1 MKKLKFYYSRIAV
14 IFLLMLSFSVTTKA
28 QNRPVNVIVQVIP
41 PYSPYFSD
49 YIGNDGRFNPR
60 FSDLIMVTVQNT
72 DMNNSYQIKLIPE
85 IQSGNNFNGRIS
97 PDFIPERPLYLEP
110 GEVRVL
116 NLSDLTA
123 VNSNLS
129 YGHINFSGISERT
142 LMQTGVLPE
151 GNYQLCMR
159 AYDYRSSA
167 PLSPTQPQGCSAP
180 FLVIHPDPPVIT
192 YPPDGATIAISDP
205 QMLQINWTPPGG
217 GSGMYEYD
225 VRMVELSAFQ
235 SDPYNVM
242 NNSNLTFYREQNLLT
257 PALLYDMSKPELEP
271 GKTYALRVTAKD
283 PDNEV
288 LIKNDG
294 RSEIHVF
301 TVMPDTTSTTQV
313 ADDDVSD
320 NDGSFLCGGA
330 CDFDL
335 SNIDQTPVDTFSVG
349 DIIKAG
355 HFDVEI
361 TSANW
366 SGNTLNGEGKI
377 LPGSFIPVSV
387 TAELTNLEINAG
399 GRIFEGKVQA
409 MAQNTNFSNQSML
422 SDLGDQIDLPDSD
435 LSALYDYLND
445 PGNLLANLQS
455 DTEVQLPVGIGTPG
469 DYYKV
474 AVVGLILNPDKATF
488 NTVSMIKLPDE
499 QDKYLKLGSKNIC
512 INPGGIAQTDSA
524 TMFLMEDVQIAISDD
539 VKLKLSKNDGSAGT
553 FASFGCDGFGQIF
566 AEGEFTLSPEVIR
579 YENADGSQ
587 NETDSVKLSF
597 ATSFSDWS
605 DWLVSANLFNQSRRY
620 QFPEMEDYSF
630 RIQNAVLDHSDLRND
645 AAMVFPQQYA
655 STDQNATWKG
665 LYIKTFNMMMPRFI
679 DKNGNERIEVTGSN
693 ILIDQH
699 GVSTFIEADNLLTR
713 NEGSIGTWEFSVDY
727 MAMELV
733 ASQLDSAAMSGE
745 MLMPISDST
754 FNYSTQLS
762 YYNDELDYDF
772 NIVTNDRISVPMWY
786 AQMDLYESSELD
798 LSIRNNSDVTLQ
810 ATLNGKLSLDSE
822 VGDLDKISI
831 GGLEFEQLILR
842 NKPQYLRLDGGVA
855 LDASTSPGLLGFGAN
870 LGDNN
875 NSENGAS
882 FDIGLNEISGSK
894 TSLYLDMGLNFTGS
908 GSANSLSGHTRL
920 NLEANYNAGELK
932 WESSDVFIEDI
943 RLDANMGV
951 MKVQGMIKFFKD
963 DPVYGKGFQ
972 GSINSQFLE
981 TISVNANALFGN
993 VDDYRY
999 FYVDGSARWGG
1010 GGIGFF
1016 GLGLYGFGGGFAYNM
1031 QNERLPTTDELDQS
1045 GSSVSSDYQPDEGSM
1060 GLKATVIGGL
1070 QGDPRP
1076 WNSDVTFEVAWN
1088 TSSGLTRLDM
1098 GGDSYFMQDIMNRA
1112 NPEFLG
1118 TLDMSY
1124 DFNQGIFSGTADKEI
1139 RIPASDPMI
1148 TGDMPAQF
1156 YFDFQPNMGL
1166 REWYLKLGEPNDRIN
1181 TTVSLTDD
1189 ISFTNGS
1196 YFMVGSNIPGMPPPP
1211 AEILNELSI
1220 TPPDRPNQ
1228 TAIEHGAGFA
1238 HGLKLDFD
1246 VNNLDAGVCYIDV
1259 GLLAGYDISVMN
1271 WSRAGILCNGRSSF
1285 GVNQWYA
1292 KGQVYFLAKARFYG
1306 WGGTYFRTSLAALAQ
1321 GGLPNPSGIKGK
1333 VQATFDV
1340 GWKTWSP
1347 SKSFY
1352 IGEICNM
1359 SVPEDSEPDVV
1370 NPYEDVE
1377 FITRLTPDEGNEQVS
1392 PVVSPEVEFNYPV
1405 DKVKDYVFSDGM
1417 GGTQSVSYKIT
1428 HDVYIEE
1435 NNGSQRVDLDVTP
1448 SSDNKKLTV
1457 SLNEQLKPETDYTIV
1472 AEAKLYQKNQ
1482 NSWEEVTEGN
1492 RVVREV
1498 KSHVFKTTTK
1508 QEIVDADIT
1517 ESIPVRRQRYFKKDD
1532 HPQGSIE
1539 FKSDMSGFFSQFPNT
1554 DIKVRIVSCDGE
1566 ESYLVD
1572 ATVSSRQLTYS
1583 MPDLSPET
1591 IYKLEVL
1598 AVASDEEPQS
1608 QNHSGWSQ
1616 GGDFATSVL
1625 WGGSVQSYVA
1635 DDSNSNSGSSNT
1647 ASTSTINTNAIS
1659 VSTVNTNTIN
1669 TQAVNTSTSGTNTS
1683 SVNNINTGSLNT
1695 NIAAADLEIDP
1706 TLFAPVLLEYHFRTS
1721 QFTTLW
1727 AKVNS
1732 VTSASAVVHDQNVG
1746 GQQVKKLEIR
1756 LKGPERFEGHQ
1767 EYLNNELEFED
1778 VNFRLQHSGGV
1789 SDNFLPGWY
1798 LNGESY
1804 PVSPA
1809 QSWTTK
1815 AKNQVLQQ
1823 SSPYQAFGQEPYK
1836 LRGYYGFG
1844 TLPSYFDGPLSDNN
1858 IEYGWEPDYNNTS
1871 GGSGGNL
1878 GTYSNTQNVNFN
1890 SSYFTTN
1897 VNFTDGIDSGNQDLT
1912 TVMAVYVELEKEIY
1926 QEFVNET
1933 VSAVEVARLFG
1944 SGNQSGPGPG
1954 GVRTNPDGTAEYVPM
1969 PSGAYE
1975 LWFSIF
1981 GGSTVN
1987 KTVQFNF

>member
-1 MKKLKFYYSRIAV
+1 MKIFKFYNSGIAMLL
-14 IFLLMLSFSVTTKA
+14 LLMLSFSVMIKA
-28 QNRPVNVIVQVIP
+28 QDRPININVQVIP

-49 YIGNDGRFNPR
+49 YIGNDGRFNSR
-60 FSDLIMVTVQNT
+60 FSNLIMVTVQNA

-85 IQSGNNFNGRIS
+85 MQSGNNFNGRIS
-97 PDFIPERPLYLEP
+97 PDFVPERPLYLEP

-167 PLSPTQPQGCSAP
+167 PLSPTQPQGCSSP
-180 FLVIHPDPPVIT
+180 FLVVHPDPPVIT
-192 YPPDGATIAISDP
+192 YPPDGATLAIEDP
-205 QMLQINWTPPGG
+205 QILQFNWTPPGG
-217 GSGMYEYD
+217 GTGMYEYD
-225 VRMVELSAFQ
+225 VRMVELSAYQ

-242 NNSNLTFYREQNLLT
+242 NNSDLAFYREQGLVA
-257 PALLYDMSKPELEP
+257 PALLYDMGKPELEP

-301 TVMPDTTSTTQV
+301 TVM
-313 ADDDVSD
+313 ADSASNTEASDDEVSD
-320 NDGSFLCGGA
+320 TDGSFLCGGG

-335 SNIDQTPVDTFSVG
+335 SGVDRTAVDTFSVG
-349 DIIKAG
+349 DVIKAG
-355 HFDVEI
+355 HFEVEI
-361 TSANW
+361 TSATW
-366 SGNTLNGEGKI
+366 SGGVLNGEGKI
-377 LPGSFIPVSV
+377 FPGSFIPVSV
-387 TAELTNLEINAG
+387 TAELKNLEVNAD
-399 GRIFEGKVQA
+399 GRVFEGKVQA
-409 MAQNTNFSNQSML
+409 MAENTNFSNQSML

-445 PGNLLANLQS
+445 PGNLLASLQS
-455 DTEVQLPVGIGTPG
+455 DTEVQLPVGIGMPG

-539 VKLKLSKNDGSAGT
+539 VKLTLAKNDGSTGT

-566 AEGEFTLSPEVIR
+566 AEGEFSLSPEIIR

-587 NETDSVKLSF
+587 NETDSVKLPF

-605 DWLVSANLFNQSRRY
+605 DWLVSANLFDRSRRY

-630 RIQNAVLDHSDLRND
+630 RIQNAVLDHSDLPND

-699 GVSTFIEADNLLTR
+699 GVSTFIEANNLVTR
-713 NEGSIGTWEFSVDY
+713 NEGSIGDWEFSVDY

-733 ASQLDSAAMSGE
+733 ASQLDSAAMRGE

-754 FNYSTQLS
+754 FNYSTKLS

-798 LSIRNNSDVTLQ
+798 LSIRNNSDVTIQ
-810 ATLNGKLSLDSE
+810 ATLNGKLSLDS
-822 VGDLDKISI
+822 VAGDLDKISI
-831 GGLEFEQLILR
+831 GGLEFEQLVLR

-875 NSENGAS
+875 NSGNGAN
-882 FDIGLNEISGSK
+882 FDIGLNEVSGSR

-920 NLEANYNAGELK
+920 NLEASYNASELK

-943 RLDANMGV
+943 QLDANMGV
-951 MKVQGMIKFFKD
+951 MEVQGMIKFFKD

-972 GSINSQFLE
+972 GSVNSKFLE
-981 TISVNANALFGN
+981 TINVNANALFGN

-999 FYVDGSARWGG
+999 FYVDGSTRWGG

-1031 QNERLPTTDELDQS
+1031 QNQTLPTTDQLDQS

-1088 TSSGLTRLDM
+1088 TSSGLSSLDI
-1098 GGDSYFMQDIMNRA
+1098 GGDSYFMQDIMDRS

-1118 TLDMSY
+1118 TLDMTY
-1124 DFNQGIFSGTADKEI
+1124 DFNQGIFSGTADKDI

-1181 TTVSLTDD
+1181 TTVSLTDA

-1196 YFMVGSNIPGMPPPP
+1196 YFMVGSDIPGMPPPP
-1211 AEILNELSI
+1211 AGILNELSI
-1220 TPPDRPNQ
+1220 SPPDRPNQ
-1228 TAIEHGAGFA
+1228 AAIEHGAGFA

-1246 VNNLDAGVCYIDV
+1246 VKKLDAVVCYIDV
-1259 GLLAGYDISVMN
+1259 GLQAGYDISVMN
-1271 WSRAGILCNGRSSF
+1271 WSRAGILCNDRSSF

-1292 KGQVYFLAKARFYG
+1292 KGQVYFLANAHFYG
-1306 WGGTYFRTSLAALAQ
+1306 WAGSYFRTSIAALAQ
-1321 GGLPNPSGIKGK
+1321 GGVPNPSGIKGK

-1340 GWKTWSP
+1340 GFDTWSP
-1347 SKSFY
+1347 SKTFY
-1352 IGEICNM
+1352 VGEICNM
-1359 SVPEDSEPDVV
+1359 TVPENSEPDVV

-1377 FITRLTPDEGNEQVS
+1377 FITRLTPDEGNDQVS

-1417 GGTQSVSYKIT
+1417 GGTQSVSYKIEY
-1428 HDVYIEE
+1428 DIFIEE
-1435 NNGSQRVDLDVTP
+1435 NNGSQRVDLDVSP

-1457 SLNEQLKPETDYTIV
+1457 SLNEQLKPETDYRIV
-1472 AEAKLYQKNQ
+1472 AEAQLLQKDQ
-1482 NSWEEVTEGN
+1482 NRWKEVYIGSDA
-1492 RVVREV
+1492 VREV
-1498 KSHVFKTTTK
+1498 ERHVFKTTTK
-1508 QEIVDADIT
+1508 QRIVDADIA

-1539 FKSDMSGFFSQFPNT
+1539 FKSDMSGFFSQFPNS
-1554 DIKVRIVSCDGE
+1554 DIKVRIVSRDE
-1566 ESYLVD
+1566 EEIYLED
-1572 ATVSSRQLTYS
+1572 ATVSSRHLTYN
-1583 MPDLSPET
+1583 MPNLNPET

-1608 QNHSGWSQ
+1608 RENPTWGQ
-1616 GGDFATSVL
+1616 GGGFATSVL

-1635 DDSNSNSGSSNT
+1635 DGSNSNSGTGNT
-1647 ASTSTINTNAIS
+1647 ANISAISTNTIS
-1659 VSTVNTNTIN
+1659 VSTVNVNSIN
-1669 TQAVNTSTSGTNTS
+1669 TQAVNTSTSVKNTIGTG
-1683 SVNNINTGSLNT
+1683 NINTGALNT
-1695 NIAAADLEIDP
+1695 NISANDLGIDP

-1721 QFTTLW
+1721 RFTTLW

-1732 VTSASAVVHDQNVG
+1732 VTSASAVVHNQNVG
-1746 GQQVKKLEIR
+1746 GEQVKKLEIR

-1778 VNFRLQHSGGV
+1778 VNFRLQHRDGV
-1789 SDNFLPGWY
+1789 SENFLPGWY
-1798 LNGESY
+1798 LNGVSY
-1804 PVSPA
+1804 SVSSG

-1823 SSPYQAFGQEPYK
+1823 VSPYQAFGQDPYK

-1844 TLPSYFDGPLSDNN
+1844 TLPAYFDGPLSDNN
-1858 IEYGWEPDYNNTS
+1858 IEYGWKPDYNNTS
-1871 GGSGGNL
+1871 GSPGGNF
-1878 GTYSNTQNVNFN
+1878 GAYSNGQNVNFN
-1890 SSYFTTN
+1890 SSYFNTK
-1897 VNFTDGIDSGNQDLT
+1897 VNFADGINSGNQDLT

-1954 GVRTNPDGTAEYVPM
+1954 SVRTNPDGTAEYVSM
-1969 PSGAYE
+1969 PTGAYE
-1975 LWFSIF
+1975 LWFSVF
-1981 GGSTVN
+1981 RGSTVN
-1987 KTVQFNF
+1987 KTIQFNF